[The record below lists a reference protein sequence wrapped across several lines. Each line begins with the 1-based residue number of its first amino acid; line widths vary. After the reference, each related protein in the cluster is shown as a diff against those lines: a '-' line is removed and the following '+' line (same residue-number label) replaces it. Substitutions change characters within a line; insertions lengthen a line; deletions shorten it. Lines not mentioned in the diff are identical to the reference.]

1 MTGVD
6 SFFASS
12 MGVVEWEQR
21 EAFFGDGARGVA
33 RASKNCDDRSLA
45 LYSIFF
51 RSLVTALGGRSEL
64 PGVRGLPRAQARLG
78 HLLPHL
84 PHEGGAMPSRGGKFP
99 RGATGHTQ
107 VWAGDWRVNTLR

>member
-1 MTGVD
+1 MRT
-6 SFFASS
+6 
-12 MGVVEWEQR
+12 R
-21 EAFFGDGARGVA
+21 VA

-64 PGVRGLPRAQARLG
+64 PGGARSSEAQARLG

-84 PHEGGAMPSRGGKFP
+84 PHEGGAMPSRGGKNP
-99 RGATGHTQ
+99 LAGRRATLKCGRETGA
-107 VWAGDWRVNTLR
+107 